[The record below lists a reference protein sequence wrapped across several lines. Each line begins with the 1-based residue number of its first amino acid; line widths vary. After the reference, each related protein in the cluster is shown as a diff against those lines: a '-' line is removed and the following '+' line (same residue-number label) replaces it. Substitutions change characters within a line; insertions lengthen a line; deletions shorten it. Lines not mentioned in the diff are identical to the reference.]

1 MTTRLMLLAL
11 VLLALAIFLFRPSS
25 TGGQWKVYGTM
36 GCGWTRKQL
45 DHMKKNGVSY
55 TFVDC
60 SSDNCPEVDA
70 FPTMI
75 HSQSGETV
83 VGYKE
88 I

>member
-1 MTTRLMLLAL
+1 MTTRIILLAIL
-11 VLLALAIFLFRPSS
+11 FVILTVLAFRSRTQP
-25 TGGQWKVYGTM
+25 GMWKVYGTM

-45 DHMKKNGVSY
+45 DHMKKNGISY
-55 TFVDC
+55 MFVDC
-60 SSDNCPEVDA
+60 SSENCSDVNA